1 MRNTELKSLRSRLG
15 LTQAALA
22 EAVGVVP
29 NTLARWE
36 RGELGIPGWAAERL
50 DAAARSGSSGRAVS
64 RPRGVVLDPH
74 HRAIVEAL
82 NGALD
87 PTVFEAC
94 AVDILKRDW
103 PRIVPVAGGGDDGFD
118 GAVADGGGQEPFP
131 LIVTTAKDLTGNL
144 RRSLRRAQRKRATLD
159 RTLFATSRRVTPRM
173 RQKLEAAAGELGV
186 KLLQIYE
193 QDWFA
198 QRLYAEA
205 TWCQRLLQLT
215 GRPRAL
221 SPFPVTQRPIL
232 GDRILGRE
240 RETRWL
246 QERTGDCLLIGAPGS
261 GKTFLLRAFV
271 LQGQALFKVDDDREQ
286 IANDLRNLKP
296 PAVIIDDAHVDP
308 DEIVRFA
315 QIREEV
321 GSDVRIIATSWPGGA
336 VAVRNALQIP
346 SSEVLTLEL
355 IDADTMIEI
364 IKSVGIGGPDN
375 LLRMIRQQAAGRPGL
390 AATLA
395 HLCQE
400 GDVRRVVS
408 GDELVDQLVPQLDRL
423 IGFSTQQL
431 LAPFALGGNA
441 GAPADTVAK
450 VLGKS
455 LIEISNDLA
464 QLAAAGIV
472 QESRTSILQTG
483 DDGTPVMRT
492 RVGVSVEPSPMRWV
506 LVRRVFFG
514 GVGSSP
520 VDPFLEIVGSEADA
534 LDTLIGARSR
544 GASIP
549 DLAERLERADARL
562 SVEDSS
568 RLWAEYASLG
578 PSEAR
583 DVIDRRPDRLLE
595 LAGDVLEQVPETAIP
610 LLLDRV
616 RKIEGSRPEDLLSED
631 PLDVLAKWATRLSPT
646 REDWFYRRSALSRAA
661 DHWRRGGGDAR
672 TALRAMCI
680 ALNPKSEFTTTDP
693 GRGQTVHLHFGTL
706 GHRHVEDLIELWQP
720 TLGVLSGLDDSE
732 TPWHDLLSL
741 VAGWVHYPFDPLL
754 GIPDEVRSDVLT
766 FANRMIQDLADLSRQ
781 HAGLQHELKATAE
794 LAGLKI
800 DVTLD
805 PEFEAL
811 HQHLELDEEIEMMRH
826 GPLDSIV
833 ESWECRPVEEI
844 TRTLARIESEANLAG
859 ISYPRWSPYLCGRLA
874 QHVRDPGAVAER
886 FMEHGLAADLVGPF
900 VLRAAKAAQ
909 PQFEALVRRCIDDER
924 LRGLGLYATA
934 THPAPPPG
942 LLSIVLDAA
951 GDYAREVDTWC
962 LREEVPP
969 ATLLQM
975 FCAADARLAV
985 AAAIGHWCGRAI
997 GRAGDEAKKTCS
1009 YCGAEVAAEA
1019 AVCCMCLH
1027 VLNMEEYKKLHFADG
1042 GIEDGR
1048 RLYDS
1053 WRQAILRAPADEAH
1067 ISQHDEYWLGQI
1079 LSKNRRL
1086 AEEWLVSKF
1095 GRRDGDDASWKVE
1108 GIAVKL
1114 VSVLDAPQR
1123 ASVLAELRSDCHAEK
1138 LVKGLVAADVDLYRE
1153 LLERR
1158 ELAKYHLA
1166 PLAGK
1171 PCETWRRM
1179 ALLALGKGYSVEDI
1193 VYATLG
1199 RSHSWSGPVSEMWA
1213 ERERAFETLL
1223 SDVDRRIV
1231 RIGERGAEITG
1242 ERKRRELE
1250 IEHYREV
1257 HGG

>member
-50 DAAARSGSSGRAVS
+50 DASARSGSSGRAVS
-64 RPRGVVLDPH
+64 RPRGVVLDPY

-82 NGALD
+82 NGALN

-103 PRIVPVAGGGDDGFD
+103 PRIVPVAGGRDDGFD

-131 LIVTTAKDLTGNL
+131 LVVTTAKDLTGNL
-144 RRSLRRAQRKRATLD
+144 RRNLRRAQRKRATLD
-159 RTLFATSRRVTPRM
+159 RALFATSRRVTPRM
-173 RQKLEAAAGELGV
+173 RQKLDAAAGELGV
-186 KLLQIYE
+186 KLLQVYE

-198 QRLYAEA
+198 QRLYAEP

-221 SPFPVTQRPIL
+221 SPFPVTQRPVL

-246 QERTGDCLLIGAPGS
+246 QERAGDCLLVGAPGS
-261 GKTFLLRAFV
+261 GKTFLLRALV
-271 LQGQALFKVDDDREQ
+271 LRGQALFKVDDDREQ
-286 IANDLRNLKP
+286 IANDLRSLKP

-315 QIREEV
+315 QIRQEV

-346 SSEVLTLEL
+346 SSEVLDLEL

-395 HLCQE
+395 HLCHA

-423 IGFSTQQL
+423 IGFTTQQL

-441 GAPADTVAK
+441 GAPAETVAE

-455 LIEISNDLA
+455 PIELGFDLA

-472 QESRTSILQTG
+472 QESRTSILETG
-483 DDGTPVMRT
+483 DDGIPVMRM

-520 VDPFLEIVGSEADA
+520 VDPFLKIVGSEADA

-549 DLAERLERADARL
+549 DLADRLERAEARL
-562 SVEDSS
+562 SMEESS

-583 DVIDRRPDRLLE
+583 DVIDRCPDRLLE
-595 LAGDVLEQVPETAIP
+595 LAGDVLEQAPETAIP

-616 RKIEGSRPEDLLSED
+616 RTIDAPRTEDLLSED

-661 DHWRRGGGDAR
+661 DHWHRSGGDAR
-672 TALRAMCI
+672 TAVRAMCI

-741 VAGWVHYPFDPLL
+741 MSGWVHYPFDPLL

-766 FANRMIQDLADLSRQ
+766 FASRMIQDLADISPQ
-781 HAGLQHELKATAE
+781 HPGLQHELKATAE
-794 LAGLKI
+794 RAGLNI

-805 PEFEAL
+805 PEFEVL
-811 HQHLELDEEIEMMRH
+811 HQHLELDEEIEMMKH

-833 ESWECRPVEEI
+833 ESWERRPVEEI
-844 TRTLARIESEANLAG
+844 TRTLARIESEADLAG
-859 ISYPRWSPYLCGRLA
+859 ISYPRWSPYLC
-874 QHVRDPGAVAER
+874 
-886 FMEHGLAADLVGPF
+886 
-900 VLRAAKAAQ
+900 
-909 PQFEALVRRCIDDER
+909 
-924 LRGLGLYATA
+924 
-934 THPAPPPG
+934 
-942 LLSIVLDAA
+942 
-951 GDYAREVDTWC
+951 
-962 LREEVPP
+962 
-969 ATLLQM
+969 
-975 FCAADARLAV
+975 ARLAK
-985 AAAIGHWCGRAI
+985 R
-997 GRAGDEAKKTCS
+997 CS
-1009 YCGAEVAAEA
+1009 RRRS
-1019 AVCCMCLH
+1019 
-1027 VLNMEEYKKLHFADG
+1027 
-1042 GIEDGR
+1042 GR
-1048 RLYDS
+1048 REIHRRRTPCRPGRTICPS
-1053 WRQAILRAPADEAH
+1053 G
-1067 ISQHDEYWLGQI
+1067 GQGGATTV
-1079 LSKNRRL
+1079 R
-1086 AEEWLVSKF
+1086 
-1095 GRRDGDDASWKVE
+1095 GT
-1108 GIAVKL
+1108 
-1114 VSVLDAPQR
+1114 
-1123 ASVLAELRSDCHAEK
+1123 RSS
-1138 LVKGLVAADVDLYRE
+1138 LPR
-1153 LLERR
+1153 
-1158 ELAKYHLA
+1158 
-1166 PLAGK
+1166 
-1171 PCETWRRM
+1171 
-1179 ALLALGKGYSVEDI
+1179 
-1193 VYATLG
+1193 
-1199 RSHSWSGPVSEMWA
+1199 
-1213 ERERAFETLL
+1213 
-1223 SDVDRRIV
+1223 
-1231 RIGERGAEITG
+1231 
-1242 ERKRRELE
+1242 
-1250 IEHYREV
+1250 
-1257 HGG
+1257 

>member
-1 MRNTELKSLRSRLG
+1 MTNTELKSLRSRLG

-50 DAAARSGSSGRAVS
+50 DAAARSGSSGSAVT
-64 RPRGVVLDPH
+64 RPRGVVLDLH

-94 AVDILKRDW
+94 AVDILKHDW
-103 PRIVPVAGGGDDGFD
+103 PRLVPVAGGGDDGFD

-131 LIVTTAKDLTGNL
+131 LVVTTAKDLAGNL
-144 RRSLRRAQRKRATLD
+144 RRNLRRAQRKRATLN
-159 RTLFATSRRVTPRM
+159 RALFATSRRVTPRM
-173 RQKLEAAAGELGV
+173 RQKLDAAAGELGV
-186 KLLQIYE
+186 KLLQVYG

-198 QRLYAEA
+198 QRLYAKPA
-205 TWCQRLLQLT
+205 WCQRLLQLP

-221 SPFPVTQRPIL
+221 SPFPVTRRPVL

-240 RETRWL
+240 RETHWL
-246 QERTGDCLLIGAPGS
+246 HERAGDCLLVGAPGS
-261 GKTFLLRAFV
+261 GKTFLLRALV
-271 LQGQALFKVDDDREQ
+271 LQGQALFRVDDDREQ
-286 IANDLRNLKP
+286 IANDLRSLKP

-308 DEIVRFA
+308 EEIARFI
-315 QIREEV
+315 QIRQEV

-336 VAVRNALQIP
+336 VAVQNALQIP
-346 SSEVLTLEL
+346 SSEVLDLEL

-364 IKSVGIGGPDN
+364 IKSVGVGGPDD

-395 HLCQE
+395 HLCLA
-400 GDVRRVVS
+400 GDVRRVAS
-408 GDELVDQLVPQLDRL
+408 GDELVDQLVPELDRL

-441 GAPADTVAK
+441 GAPVGAVAK

-455 LIEISNDLA
+455 LFELSSGLA

-472 QESRTSILQTG
+472 QESRTSVLETG
-483 DDGTPVMRT
+483 DDGAPAMRP

-506 LVRRVFFG
+506 LVQRVFFG
-514 GVGSSP
+514 GVVSWP
-520 VDPFLEIVGSEADA
+520 VDPFLEIAGSEADA

-549 DLAERLERADARL
+549 DLPERLERADARL
-562 SVEDSS
+562 SVDKCS

-583 DVIDRRPDRLLE
+583 DVIDRRPDRLLVI
-595 LAGDVLEQVPETAIP
+595 AGHVLEQAPETAIP

-616 RKIEGSRPEDLLSED
+616 RKTDGSSQEDLLSAD
-631 PLDVLAKWATRLSPT
+631 PLDILAKWATRLSPN
-646 REDWFYRRSALSRAA
+646 REDWLYHRSTLLREANR
-661 DHWRRGGGDAR
+661 WRVGGGDAS

-680 ALNPKSEFTTTDP
+680 ALGPKSEFATSDP
-693 GRGQTVHLHFGTL
+693 GRGRTVSLHFGTL
-706 GHRHVEDLIELWQP
+706 GRRHVEELAELWP
-720 TLGVLSGLDDSE
+720 STLNVLRHLDDSE

-741 VAGWVHYPFDPLL
+741 VSGWVQYPFDQRF

-766 FANRMIQDLADLSRQ
+766 FANRIIQDLADISRQ
-781 HAGLQHELKATAE
+781 HPGLQHELKATAE
-794 LAGLKI
+794 HAGLSI

-811 HQHLELDEEIEMMRH
+811 HQRLDPDEEIEMMKS

-833 ESWECRPVEEI
+833 ESWERRPVEEM
-844 TRTLARIESEANLAG
+844 TRKLSRIESEADLAG
-859 ISYPRWSPYLCGRLA
+859 ITYPRWSPYLCEKLA
-874 QHVRDPGAVAER
+874 KRVPDPGAVAER
-886 FMEHGLAADLVGPF
+886 FMEDRLLADRVGPF
-900 VLRAAKAAQ
+900 VLQAANAEQ
-909 PQFEALVRRCIDDER
+909 PRWEALVRRCLDDDR
-924 LRGLGLYATA
+924 LRGLGVYATA
-934 THPAPPPG
+934 THPVPPPG
-942 LLSIVLDAA
+942 LLSMALDAA
-951 GDYAREVDTWC
+951 GDYPQNVDTWC

-969 ATLLQM
+969 STLLQM
-975 FCAADARLAV
+975 FCFADARLAV
-985 AAAIGHWCGRAI
+985 AAAIGHWRGRAI
-997 GRAGDEAKKTCS
+997 RRAGNEAKTTCS
-1009 YCGAEVAAEA
+1009 YCGAEVAAES
-1019 AVCCMCLH
+1019 AVCRMCLRI
-1027 VLNMEEYKKLHFADG
+1027 LNMEEYKKLHFADG

-1053 WRQAILRAPADEAH
+1053 WRQAILRAPADEAE
-1067 ISQHDEYWLGQI
+1067 ISQHDEYWLGEI
-1079 LSKNRRL
+1079 LSKNGRL

-1095 GRRDGDDASWKVE
+1095 GPRDGDAGSWRVE

-1114 VSVLDAPQR
+1114 VSVLNAAQR
-1123 ASVLAELRSDCHAEK
+1123 AGVLAELRSDCHAEK

-1153 LLERR
+1153 LLDRR
-1158 ELAKYHLA
+1158 ELAEYHLA

-1171 PCETWRRM
+1171 PGESWRRM
-1179 ALLALGKGYSVEDI
+1179 ALLALGKGLSVDDI
-1193 VYATLG
+1193 VHATLG
-1199 RSHSWSGPVSEMWA
+1199 RSHFWSGPVSKMWA
-1213 ERERAFETLL
+1213 GWRQAFEKLL
-1223 SDVDRRIV
+1223 DDADGRIV

-1242 ERKRRELE
+1242 ERERRELE
-1250 IEHYREV
+1250 TERYGDV
-1257 HGG
+1257 HGR